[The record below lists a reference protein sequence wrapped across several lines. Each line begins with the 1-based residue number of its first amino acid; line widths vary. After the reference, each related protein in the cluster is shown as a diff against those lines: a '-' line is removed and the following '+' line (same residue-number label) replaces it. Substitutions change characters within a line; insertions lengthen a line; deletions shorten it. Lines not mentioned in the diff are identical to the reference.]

1 MSNIGVNPVMV
12 FMNRASQ
19 PIASGQKEQGIESFD
34 ETFNSLKNDR
44 TKSNESFS
52 DTKKTI
58 SENDQSESDVK
69 KFDTSVKKNSIKK
82 DEKLSEEQ
90 IASVSDTVVAQL
102 KEAIQEKFGI
112 TGEELAQTMEEI
124 GISDENLLD
133 ISGITK
139 LVMNLDGIEK
149 QADILTNP
157 DFATD
162 VKEILAKLDDIK
174 SDVYSKIP
182 GEQEIQPEEIIQ
194 TADTKGEAV
203 TGNSALEE
211 TSETVQES
219 ETDKEDVYV
228 STETTDELSEE
239 VKENQTTTG
248 NSESESEGLLKHDD
262 SAKQNHEADKIDG
275 IQNVQPQD
283 FAARLTEDLSAKVGE
298 KQATEIVRQVVE
310 QIQMQSKPGMTSME
324 MQLYPEHLGK
334 VLIQVVSREGS
345 ITAQITAE
353 SEAAK
358 NALETQLT
366 LLKENLNNQG
376 LKIENVE
383 VTIASHAFEQN
394 MQGEGHDEQN
404 AGRGNRGRRAARL
417 LNEELQQGL
426 PEETDS
432 LVMEFRGNT
441 VSYSA

>member
-44 TKSNESFS
+44 TKSNESLS

-112 TGEELAQTMEEI
+112 TGEELTQTMEEI

-139 LVMNLDGIEK
+139 LVMNLDGIEN

-157 DFATD
+157 DFAAD

-174 SDVYSKIP
+174 SDVFSKIP
-182 GEQEIQPEEIIQ
+182 EEQEIQPEEIIQ
-194 TADTKGEAV
+194 TADTKGEAL

-219 ETDKEDVYV
+219 EIDKEDVYV
-228 STETTDELSEE
+228 STETTDELSEA
-239 VKENQTTTG
+239 VKENQTTTD
-248 NSESESEGLLKHDD
+248 NSESESDGLLKHDD
-262 SAKQNHEADKIDG
+262 SAKESHEADKIDG

-283 FAARLTEDLSAKVGE
+283 FAAKLTEDLSAKVGE

-394 MQGEGHDEQN
+394 MQGDGHEEQN
-404 AGRGNRGRRAARL
+404 AGHGSRGRRAARL
-417 LNEELQQGL
+417 LDEGLQQGI
-426 PEETDS
+426 PDETDS
-432 LVMEFRGNT
+432 AIMEFRGNT

>member
-44 TKSNESFS
+44 TKSNESLT

-69 KFDTSVKKNSIKK
+69 KFDTSVKRNSIKK

-112 TGEELAQTMEEI
+112 TGEELTQTMEEI

-139 LVMNLDGIEK
+139 LVMNLDGIEN

-157 DFATD
+157 DFAAD

-174 SDVYSKIP
+174 SDVFSKITE
-182 GEQEIQPEEIIQ
+182 EQEMQPEEIIQ
-194 TADTKGEAV
+194 TADTKGETV

-228 STETTDELSEE
+228 STETTDELSEA

-248 NSESESEGLLKHDD
+248 NSESESDGLLKHDD
-262 SAKQNHEADKIDG
+262 SAKESREADKIDG

-283 FAARLTEDLSAKVGE
+283 FAAKLTEDLSAKVGE

-358 NALETQLT
+358 NALETQIT

-394 MQGEGHDEQN
+394 MQGDGHEEQN
-404 AGRGNRGRRAARL
+404 AGHGSRGRRAARL
-417 LNEELQQGL
+417 LDEGLQQGM
-426 PEETDS
+426 PDETDS
-432 LVMEFRGNT
+432 AIMEFRGNT

>member
-44 TKSNESFS
+44 TKSNESLS

-69 KFDTSVKKNSIKK
+69 KFDTSVKRNSIKK

-112 TGEELAQTMEEI
+112 TGEELTQTMEEI

-139 LVMNLDGIEK
+139 LVMNLDGIEN

-157 DFATD
+157 DFAAD

-174 SDVYSKIP
+174 SDVFSKITE
-182 GEQEIQPEEIIQ
+182 EQEMQPEEIIQ
-194 TADTKGEAV
+194 TADTKGETV

-228 STETTDELSEE
+228 STETTDELSEA

-248 NSESESEGLLKHDD
+248 NSESESDGLLKHDD
-262 SAKQNHEADKIDG
+262 SAKESREADKIDG

-283 FAARLTEDLSAKVGE
+283 FAAKLTEDLSAKVGE

-358 NALETQLT
+358 NALETQIT

-394 MQGEGHDEQN
+394 MQGDGHEEQN
-404 AGRGNRGRRAARL
+404 AGHGSRGRRAARL
-417 LNEELQQGL
+417 LDEGLQQGM
-426 PEETDS
+426 PDETDS
-432 LVMEFRGNT
+432 AIMEFRGNT